1 MGSKTIAILQS
12 NYLPWRGYFDII
24 AAVDEFLIF
33 DEVQFTRRDWR
44 NRNRIMVQGKPHWLT
59 IAVKTKGQFDVPIN
73 QVEVVDGT
81 WAEKHWRTIATAYGK
96 AEHFALYRDALAQA
110 YEQAARLTLL
120 SAINEL
126 FLKLLMGFLDL
137 PDRIGH
143 TTDVPRRAEAP
154 TDRLVEICVARGAD
168 IYLSGPAAKAYIE
181 NDSFERAGVALR
193 YADYSGYP
201 PYDQKA
207 PAFEPGVSMLDVLM
221 RCGPAS
227 RTHLKSLTDR
237 DSFVRRP

>member
-1 MGSKTIAILQS
+1 MASKAVAILQS

-24 AAVDEFLIF
+24 AAVDEFLVF

-44 NRNRIMVQGKPHWLT
+44 NRNRIMVQGAPHWLT
-59 IAVKTKGQFDVPIN
+59 IAVKSKGQFEVPIN
-73 QVEVVDGT
+73 QVEVADSS
-81 WAEKHWRTIATAYGK
+81 WAAKHWRTIATAYGK
-96 AEHFALYRDALAQA
+96 AEHFGLYREALAQA
-110 YEQAARLTLL
+110 YDQAASLTML

-137 PDRIGH
+137 PDRVGQ
-143 TTDVPRRAEAP
+143 TTAVPRRAETP

-168 IYLSGPAAKAYIE
+168 TYLSGPAAKAYIE
-181 NDSFERAGVALR
+181 AEKFERAGIALR

-201 PYDQKA
+201 AYDQKA
-207 PAFEPGVSMLDVLM
+207 PTFEPGVSMLDVLM
-221 RCGPAS
+221 RCGPSA
-227 RTHLKSLTDR
+227 RTHLKSLADR

>member
-1 MGSKTIAILQS
+1 MKTIAILQS
-12 NYLPWRGYFDII
+12 NYLPWRGYFDIV

-44 NRNRIMVQGKPHWLT
+44 NRNRIMVQGAPHWLT
-59 IAVKTKGQFDVPIN
+59 IAVKTKGKFDVPIKE
-73 QVEVVDGT
+73 VEVVDAS
-81 WAEKHWRTIATAYGK
+81 WAEKHWRTIASAYGK
-96 AEHFALYRDALAQA
+96 AEYFARYCDALAQA
-110 YEQAARLTLL
+110 YEQAARLPML

-143 TTDVPRRAEAP
+143 TTSVSRRAETP

-168 IYLSGPAAKAYIE
+168 TYLSGPAARAYIE
-181 NDSFERAGVALR
+181 IDKFERAGVALR

-201 PYDQKA
+201 AYDQKA
-207 PAFEPGVSMLDVLM
+207 PGFEPGVSMLDVLM
-221 RCGPAS
+221 RCGPAA
-227 RTHLKSLTDR
+227 RTHLKSLADR

>member
-1 MGSKTIAILQS
+1 MKTIAILQS

-44 NRNRIMVQGKPHWLT
+44 NRNRIMVQGAPHWLT
-59 IAVKTKGQFDVPIN
+59 IAVKTKGKFDIPIN

-81 WAEKHWRTIATAYGK
+81 WAEKHWRTIAAAYGK
-96 AEHFALYRDALAQA
+96 AEYFALYRAALEQAYAQA
-110 YEQAARLTLL
+110 GRLTLL

-143 TTDVPRRAEAP
+143 TTTIPRQAETP
-154 TDRLVEICVARGAD
+154 TERLVEICVARGAD
-168 IYLSGPAAKAYIE
+168 TYLSGPAAKAYIE
-181 NDSFERAGVALR
+181 PEKFERAGIALR

-207 PAFEPGVSMLDVLM
+207 PVFEPGVSMLDVLM
-221 RCGPAS
+221 RCGVAS
-227 RTHLKSLTDR
+227 RDHLKSLTDR

>member
-1 MGSKTIAILQS
+1 MKTIAILQS

-44 NRNRIMVQGKPHWLT
+44 NRNRIMVQGAPHWLT
-59 IAVKTKGQFDVPIN
+59 IAVKTKGQFEVPIN
-73 QVEVVDGT
+73 EVEVVDPS
-81 WAEKHWRTIATAYGK
+81 WAAKHWRTIATAYGK
-96 AEHFALYRDALAQA
+96 ADHFPRYRDALELAYAQA
-110 YEQAARLTLL
+110 AGLTLL

-137 PDRIGH
+137 PPDRVG
-143 TTDVPRRAEAP
+143 TATAVPRQAQTP

-168 IYLSGPAAKAYIE
+168 TYLSGPAAKAYIE
-181 NDSFERAGVALR
+181 AEKFERAGVALR
-193 YADYSGYP
+193 YADYAGYP

-207 PAFEPGVSMLDVLM
+207 PAFEPGVSMLDALM
-221 RCGPAS
+221 RCGPAA

>member
-1 MGSKTIAILQS
+1 MKTIAILQS

-59 IAVKTKGQFDVPIN
+59 IAVRTKGQFDVPID
-73 QVEVVDGT
+73 QVEVVDSS
-81 WAEKHWRTIATAYGK
+81 WAAKHWRTIANAYGK

-110 YEQAARLTLL
+110 YEQAARLVLL

-143 TTDVPRRAEAP
+143 TTAIPRQAETP
-154 TDRLVEICVARGAD
+154 TDRLVEICRARGAD
-168 IYLSGPAAKAYIE
+168 IYLSGPAARAYIE
-181 NDSFERAGVALR
+181 PEKFERAGIDLR

-201 PYDQKA
+201 AYDQKA
-207 PAFEPGVSMLDVLM
+207 AVFEPGVSMLDALM

-227 RTHLKSLTDR
+227 RTHLKSLRDR

>member
-1 MGSKTIAILQS
+1 MKTIAILQS

-73 QVEVVDGT
+73 QVEVADPS
-81 WAEKHWRTIATAYGK
+81 WAATHWRTIASAYGK
-96 AEHFALYRDALAQA
+96 AEHFARYREPLEQA
-110 YEQAARLTLL
+110 YERAAGLTML

-126 FLKLLMGFLDL
+126 VLKLLMGFLDL

-143 TTDVPRRAEAP
+143 ATDVPRQAETP

-168 IYLSGPAAKAYIE
+168 TYLSGPAARAYIE
-181 NDSFERAGVALR
+181 NDKFERAGVALR
-193 YADYSGYP
+193 YADYAGYP

-221 RCGPAS
+221 RCGPAA

-237 DSFVRRP
+237 DSFVRQP

>member
-1 MGSKTIAILQS
+1 MKTIAILQS

-59 IAVKTKGQFDVPIN
+59 IAVKTKGRFDVPIN
-73 QVEVVDGT
+73 QVEVVDGS
-81 WAEKHWRTIATAYGK
+81 WAATHWRTIATAYGK
-96 AEHFALYRDALAQA
+96 AEHFPRYRAALEQG
-110 YEQAARLTLL
+110 YEQASRLTTL

-126 FLKLLMGFLDL
+126 FLRLLMAFLDL

-143 TTDVPRRAEAP
+143 ASDVPRRAQTP
-154 TDRLVEICVARGAD
+154 TDRLVEICLARGAD
-168 IYLSGPAAKAYIE
+168 TYLSGPAARAYIE
-181 NDSFERAGVALR
+181 PEKFERAGVVLR

-201 PYDQKA
+201 SYDQRA

-221 RCGPAS
+221 RCGPAA
-227 RTHLKSLTDR
+227 RTHLKSLADR